1 MNTDGK
7 VLKLTNALFGLL
19 FAFFYAGSTDAQD
32 LDARV
37 IAHSKVNQDTIS
49 ERQLRRVFM
58 LKQRSWE
65 DGSQISL
72 VVFSSEDE
80 KHALFLRSRLKLF
93 PYQLER
99 EWNKLIYSG
108 QSAPPIIAT
117 DTQTM
122 LRIVSSTPGAIGYIV
137 SQSTEGTQDLID
149 DGNNTIKT
157 LKVTAP

>member
-1 MNTDGK
+1 MHSA
-7 VLKLTNALFGLL
+7 NA
-19 FAFFYAGSTDAQD
+19 QK
-32 LDARV
+32 LDAEV
-37 IAHSKVNQDTIS
+37 IAHNGVNQDSIS

-65 DGSQISL
+65 DGSKISL

-80 KHALFLRSRLKLF
+80 KHALFLRHLLKLF

-117 DTQTM
+117 DTTTM
-122 LRIVSSTPGAIGYIV
+122 LSIVSSTPGAIGYVV
-137 SQSTEGTQDLID
+137 SELDQTTELLID
-149 DGNNTIKT
+149 DDTYKIKT
-157 LKVTAP
+157 LKVTSP